1 MNWLNE
7 GVNEYYEWL
16 KKRTFVQKDGTTGWS
31 VVSTPFVGLFNDTI
45 DLFVKLQPN
54 GNVLLSDDGNTLS
67 NLELLGVN
75 FKSSTGRRD
84 ILDRVKLNYGVS
96 VAKDGEMS
104 KTVARK
110 DFAQGKHDMIR
121 AILELSDMAN
131 MSTHRI
137 ASIFRDDVKIL
148 LRDHKIN
155 VTPGFIASGRSGL
168 RFTFDY
174 MIAKPEAE
182 IVLQTFN
189 HLDRPNLATFL
200 FGVDEVK
207 PVREQISEKK
217 FQPVAIINDEDNK
230 IKGEYLDA
238 LRNREIDF
246 MLWSKRNQEGFMEMI
261 A

>member
-104 KTVARK
+104 KTVVRK

-155 VTPGFIASGRSGL
+155 VTPGFIASGRPGL